1 MPFDQDSE
9 ILDRIKQSDEQAFK
23 LVYDELAPTI
33 FNTAMLFLKQEEEAR
48 EIVQEVFIKLWDKR
62 QSLSE
67 IGSLKDYLFILTRN
81 LVFDYFEKKP
91 GIRSCFRIGHLQQ
104 NSISNADHLVEE
116 HLYNQLLHTAIQK
129 LPPQQRKVYIL
140 SKNEGLDYDE
150 IASQMS
156 LSRNTIRKHLQ
167 LANYFVRKFVK
178 TNLSGFLLPSPHIWP
193 LKLFFLFY
201 FLFHYADWIRRQ
213 SLF

>member
-1 MPFDQDSE
+1 MPFDQNSE

-23 LVYDELAPTI
+23 LVYDELAPAI

-81 LVFDYFEKKP
+81 LVFDYFGKKARNKKLLSL
-91 GIRSCFRIGHLQQ
+91 IAHLQQ

-116 HLYNQLLHTAIQK
+116 HLYNQLLHSAIQK
-129 LPPQQRKVYIL
+129 LPPQQRKVYVL

-156 LSRNTIRKHLQ
+156 LSRNTIRKHLE
-167 LANYFVRKFVK
+167 LANYFVRQFIK
-178 TNLSGFLLPSPHIWP
+178 TNISGFLL
-193 LKLFFLFY
+193 
-201 FLFHYADWIRRQ
+201 
-213 SLF
+213 SLLLIFSL